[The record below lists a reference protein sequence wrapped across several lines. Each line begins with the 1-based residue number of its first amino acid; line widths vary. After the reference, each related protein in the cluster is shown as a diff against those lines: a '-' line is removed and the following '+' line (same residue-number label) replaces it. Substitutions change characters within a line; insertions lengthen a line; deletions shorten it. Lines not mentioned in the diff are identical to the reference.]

1 MGLAHGIKGTGRG
14 PFESGIVR
22 VANTGKVT
30 VFTGAANLGQGLR
43 TVLAQIAA
51 NELGLRSE
59 DVTVVPGDT
68 SGAALGLGAFAS
80 RQMVTAGNSVLLA
93 SRAVAEKAKKLAS
106 HLLEAAEHDLELK
119 DGEVRVVGA
128 PQLSVKLAELSRILK
143 GAPGYGFP
151 PGVDPGL
158 DANVNWRTDALA
170 YANTC
175 HAAEV
180 EVDIETGAVRV
191 VNYVAL
197 QDSGVLI
204 NPMLVEGQVQGGIA
218 HGIGNALYE
227 WMGYDEAAQPVTTT
241 FADYLLP
248 TATEIPTMTTIFQE
262 TPSPLNPLGAKGAGE
277 VSTIPTAAAV
287 IGAIEDA
294 LQPFNVRI
302 SQTPL
307 TPQKI
312 VELIQG
318 ENTGGNGTAGH

>member
-1 MGLAHGIKGTGRG
+1 
-14 PFESGIVR
+14 
-22 VANTGKVT
+22 
-30 VFTGAANLGQGLR
+30 
-43 TVLAQIAA
+43 
-51 NELGLRSE
+51 
-59 DVTVVPGDT
+59 
-68 SGAALGLGAFAS
+68 
-80 RQMVTAGNSVLLA
+80 
-93 SRAVAEKAKKLAS
+93 
-106 HLLEAAEHDLELK
+106 
-119 DGEVRVVGA
+119 VVGA

-151 PGVDPGL
+151 DGVEPGL

-180 EVDIETGAVRV
+180 EVDVETGAVRIL
-191 VNYVAL
+191 NYVAL

-204 NPMLVEGQVQGGIA
+204 NPMLVEGQMQGGIA
-218 HGIGNALYE
+218 HGIGNALFE
-227 WMGYDEAAQPVTTT
+227 WMGYDDDAQPVTTT

-248 TATEIPTMTTIFQE
+248 TATEIPNMTTLLKE

-302 SQTPL
+302 AQTPVSPHKL
-307 TPQKI
+307 
-312 VELIQG
+312 VELIH
-318 ENTGGNGTAGH
+318 GGNEVPVLS

>member
-1 MGLAHGIKGTGRG
+1 
-14 PFESGIVR
+14 
-22 VANTGKVT
+22 
-30 VFTGAANLGQGLR
+30 
-43 TVLAQIAA
+43 
-51 NELGLRSE
+51 
-59 DVTVVPGDT
+59 
-68 SGAALGLGAFAS
+68 
-80 RQMVTAGNSVLLA
+80 MVTAGNSVLLA

-128 PQLSVKLAELSRILK
+128 PELSVKLAELSRILK

-151 PGVDPGL
+151 PGVEPGL

-175 HAAEV
+175 HVAEV
-180 EVDIETGAVRV
+180 EVDVETGAVHIL
-191 VNYVAL
+191 NYVAL

-227 WMGYDEAAQPVTTT
+227 WMGYDDAAQPVTTT

-248 TATEIPTMTTIFQE
+248 TATEIPNMTTIFQE

-277 VSTIPTAAAV
+277 VSTIPTAAA
-287 IGAIEDA
+287 IINAIEDA

-302 SQTPL
+302 AQTPL
-307 TPQKI
+307 PPQKI
-312 VELIQG
+312 VELIH
-318 ENTGGNGTAGH
+318 GGNGGAGH